1 MMNGTGSNRI
11 QSLHGSVVLSPE
23 VSENVRFPT
32 PHSSKTATNTTNL
45 ALCASNV
52 EAYVNLC
59 QKGMKEEI
67 VAKG

>member
-1 MMNGTGSNRI
+1 MVNETESDRF
-11 QSLHGSVVLSPE
+11 QSLLGSVVPSPE
-23 VSENVRFPT
+23 VPEMFFPT

-59 QKGMKEEI
+59 LKRMKEEI